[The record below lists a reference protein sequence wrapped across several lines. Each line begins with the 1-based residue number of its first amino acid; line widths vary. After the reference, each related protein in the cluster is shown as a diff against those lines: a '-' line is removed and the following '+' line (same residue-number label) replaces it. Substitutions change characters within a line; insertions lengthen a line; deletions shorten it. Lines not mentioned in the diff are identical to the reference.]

1 MTALTLIAQFQAG
14 NAGMSTFI
22 DTKLAEIQEALRNAV
37 WHKSEDNLDWYSVN
51 LRIAWK
57 LAEELLQYVPY
68 GVPRQALESIYS
80 AIADE
85 VK

>member
-1 MTALTLIAQFQAG
+1 MNALTLIAQFQTG
-14 NAGMSTFI
+14 NTGMSTFV
-22 DTKLAEIQEALRNAV
+22 DTKLSEIQEALRNAA
-37 WHKSEDNLDWYSVN
+37 WHKSEDNLDWYSVT

-68 GVPRQALESIYS
+68 GSPRQALENIYS

>member
-1 MTALTLIAQFQAG
+1 MTALTLITQFQAD
-14 NAGMSTFI
+14 NTGMSIFI
-22 DTKLAEIQEALRNAV
+22 DNKLVEIQEALRIAG
-37 WHKSEDNLDWYSVN
+37 WRKEEDSLDWYSVN

-68 GVPRQALESIYS
+68 GAPRQALESIYL
-80 AIADE
+80 AIAAE

>member
-1 MTALTLIAQFQAG
+1 MNALTLIAQFQTG
-14 NAGMSTFI
+14 NAGMSTFV
-22 DTKLAEIQEALRNAV
+22 DTKLAEIQEALRNAD

-51 LRIAWK
+51 LRIAWR
-57 LAEELLQYVPY
+57 LAEQLLQYVPY
-68 GVPRQALESIYS
+68 GAPRTALENIYS